1 MGAALPAM
9 HAIPMSW
16 VATIRERWL
25 SLRDRL
31 LADTRFQ
38 QQAARFPLTRPIARR
53 EANALF
59 DLCAG
64 FVYTQILTACVE
76 LDLFETLARGP
87 QKIVPL
93 AHTYRLDQTA
103 LLSLLRGA
111 ESLRLLQLDGETVR
125 LGPLGAALRG
135 NPGAVAMIK
144 HHKILY
150 RDLADPLALLRREKP
165 CDLAQFWPYDDADAG
180 QARTYSQLMADSQPM
195 VTAEILAS
203 YPFRRHQMVLDIGG
217 GDGSFLTALAAH
229 APHITLR
236 LFDLPPVA
244 ALADQRFADHGLT
257 ERAEIFGG
265 DMHQGGFPLGADLI
279 TLVRVLHDHNDAEAQ
294 ALLANAR
301 AALGPG
307 GTILIAEPMAG
318 SKGAAAMGDA
328 YFGFYLW
335 AMGRGR
341 PRRAAEIAAMLSKAG
356 FAHPRQIAT
365 SQPLLTSIM
374 VATAAARH

>member
-1 MGAALPAM
+1 MGAALPVL
-9 HAIPMSW
+9 PMSW
-16 VATIRERWL
+16 VATIRERWR

-31 LADTRFQ
+31 LADARFQ
-38 QQAARFPLTRPIARR
+38 QQAARFPLTRPVARR

-76 LDLFETLARGP
+76 LDLFETLASGP
-87 QKIVPL
+87 HNIALL
-93 AHTYRLDQTA
+93 AHTHQLDQSA
-103 LLSLLRGA
+103 MLCLLRGA
-111 ESLRLLQLDGETVR
+111 DSLRLLQLDGETVR

-135 NPGAVAMIK
+135 NPGAVAMIR

-150 RDLADPLALLRREKP
+150 RDLADPLALLRREKHS
-165 CDLAQFWPYDDADAG
+165 DLAQFWPYDSADAG

-203 YPFRRHQMVLDIGG
+203 YPFRRHRLVLDIGG

-229 APHITLR
+229 APHLALR

-244 ALADQRFADHGLT
+244 ALAEQRFAAHGL
-257 ERAEIFGG
+257 AAHAHVFGG
-265 DMHQGGFPLGADLI
+265 DMHQGGFPMGADLI

-294 ALLANAR
+294 TLLANAR
-301 AALGPG
+301 AALAPG

-318 SKGAAAMGDA
+318 AKGAAAMGDA
-328 YFGFYLW
+328 YFGFYLR

-341 PRRAAEIAAMLSKAG
+341 PRRAAEIAAMLRQAG
-356 FAHPRQIAT
+356 FAHPRSIET

-374 VATAAARH
+374 VATAADRQS

>member
-1 MGAALPAM
+1 MGATLPAL
-9 HAIPMSW
+9 PMSW
-16 VATIRERWL
+16 VAAARERWR

-38 QQAARFPLTRPIARR
+38 QRAARFPLTRPMARR

-76 LDLFETLARGP
+76 LDLFETLASGP
-87 QKIVPL
+87 HTIALL
-93 AHTYRLDQTA
+93 ADAHQLDQSA
-103 LLSLLRGA
+103 MLCLLRGA
-111 ESLRLLQLDGETVR
+111 DSLRLLQLEGETVR

-135 NPGAVAMIK
+135 NPGAVAMIR

-150 RDLADPLALLRREKP
+150 RDLADPLALLRREEP
-165 CDLAQFWPYDDADAG
+165 GDLAQFWPYDGADAQ

-203 YPFRRHQMVLDIGG
+203 YPFRQHRLVLDIGG

-229 APHITLR
+229 APHLALR

-244 ALADQRFADHGLT
+244 ALAEQRFAAHGLAA
-257 ERAEIFGG
+257 RAHVFGG
-265 DMHQGGFPLGADLI
+265 DMHQGGLPMGADLI

-294 ALLANAR
+294 TLLANAR
-301 AALGPG
+301 AALAPG

-318 SKGAAAMGDA
+318 AKGAAAMGDA
-328 YFGFYLW
+328 YFGFYLR

-341 PRRAAEIAAMLSKAG
+341 PRRAAEIAAMLRQAG
-356 FAHPRQIAT
+356 FAHPRSIET

-374 VATAAARH
+374 VATAADRQS